1 MKGTILIIAITAIT
15 AISAAFAI
23 MYLVTPKPNDIIK
36 P

>member
-1 MKGTILIIAITAIT
+1 MRRTILIIAIIVIAVIAVT
-15 AISAAFAI
+15 FAV

>member
-1 MKGTILIIAITAIT
+1 MKGTILIITITVIAAIAV
-15 AISAAFAI
+15 AFAV